1 MGLLSRAEARQRR
14 HRRVRK
20 RLFGSAEQPRL
31 SVFRSNRHIYAQLI
45 DDIAGKTLSSASTTE
60 HSLRS
65 ALQETGNTAGARL
78 VGQTIAT
85 RAREKGVSRVV
96 FDRGGFLYHG
106 QVKALADAAREG
118 GLVF

>member
-1 MGLLSRAEARQRR
+1 MNRAEARRRR

-20 RLFGSAEQPRL
+20 RVAGTGERPRL
-31 SVFRSNRHIYAQLI
+31 SVFRSNQHIYAQVI
-45 DDIAGKTLSSASTTE
+45 DDLSRTTLFAANTTE
-60 HSLRS
+60 PGMKA
-65 ALQETGNTAGARL
+65 ALKGTGNLEAARL
-78 VGQTIAT
+78 VGRTVAS
-85 RAREKGVSRVV
+85 RAAEKGITQVV